1 MRSKA
6 RALRK
11 ITKTAPQV
19 LDNLHCSK
27 SNPFEVSPLLSE
39 PLQQLTIV
47 LCAPSHPG
55 NIGAAARAMKTM
67 GVSELRLVN
76 PYDFPS
82 EVATA
87 RASGATDVL
96 DSAKVFSSLAEA
108 IADCVFVVGTSARH
122 REFAGEVV
130 PLRSAIES
138 LRANAAQS
146 KDGKEGKVALVF
158 GTEMSGMTNDEVMR
172 CQTLAY
178 IPSNPAYSS
187 LNLGSAVQVACYE
200 WRVIHDLPANYALR
214 EYPLAPQKDVELFF
228 AHLEKTLTDLH
239 FFNPEMPRRLFERLR
254 RLFARTRMER
264 EEVDIFRGILAR
276 VDAVIKNTKP

>member
-1 MRSKA
+1 M
-6 RALRK
+6 
-11 ITKTAPQV
+11 V
-19 LDNLHCSK
+19 
-27 SNPFEVSPLLSE
+27 E
-39 PLQQLTIV
+39 PLHQLCIV

-67 GVSELRLVN
+67 GVADLRLVN
-76 PYDFPS
+76 PYNFQSD
-82 EVATA
+82 VATA

-96 DSAKVFSSLAEA
+96 DGAKVFGALADA

-122 REFAGEVV
+122 REFVGEVQ
-130 PLRSAIES
+130 PLRGAIAAMQS
-138 LRANAAQS
+138 HAAQ
-146 KDGKEGKVALVF
+146 GKVALVF

-200 WRVIHDLPANYALR
+200 WRVSHDLPPNYAVR
-214 EYPLAPQKDVELFF
+214 EYPLAPQKEVELFF
-228 AHLEKTLTDLH
+228 VHLEKTLTDLH

>member
-1 MRSKA
+1 M
-6 RALRK
+6 
-11 ITKTAPQV
+11 
-19 LDNLHCSK
+19 
-27 SNPFEVSPLLSE
+27 SE
-39 PLQQLTIV
+39 PLHQLCIV

-67 GVSELRLVN
+67 GVADLRLVN

-96 DSAKVFSSLAEA
+96 DGAKVFRSLADA

-122 REFAGEVV
+122 REFVGEVQ
-130 PLRSAIES
+130 PLRSAVTQ
-138 LRANAAQS
+138 LRAQADQGN
-146 KDGKEGKVALVF
+146 VALVF

-178 IPSNPAYSS
+178 IPSNPDYSS

-200 WRVIHDLPANYALR
+200 WRVAHDLPANYAVR
-214 EYPLAPQKDVELFF
+214 AYPLAPQKEVELFY

-254 RLFARTRMER
+254 RLFARTRIER
-264 EEVDIFRGILAR
+264 DEVDIFRGILAR
-276 VDAVIKNTKP
+276 VDAAIQNAKP

>member
-1 MRSKA
+1 LKCENAGETQTPRN
-6 RALRK
+6 
-11 ITKTAPQV
+11 ITNTAPQV

-27 SNPFEVSPLLSE
+27 SHPLEVSPALNE
-39 PLQQLTIV
+39 PLQQLCIV

-67 GVSELRLVN
+67 GVTDLRLVN

-82 EVATA
+82 DVATA

-96 DSAKVFSSLAEA
+96 DGAKVFSSLAEA

-130 PLRSAIES
+130 PLRSAIVS
-138 LRANAAQS
+138 LRANSAQ
-146 KDGKEGKVALVF
+146 GKVALVF

-178 IPSNPAYSS
+178 IPSNPEYSS

-200 WRVIHDLPANYALR
+200 WRVTHDLPANYALR

-228 AHLEKTLTDLH
+228 AHMEKTLTDLH

-276 VDAVIKNTKP
+276 IDAVIKSNKP